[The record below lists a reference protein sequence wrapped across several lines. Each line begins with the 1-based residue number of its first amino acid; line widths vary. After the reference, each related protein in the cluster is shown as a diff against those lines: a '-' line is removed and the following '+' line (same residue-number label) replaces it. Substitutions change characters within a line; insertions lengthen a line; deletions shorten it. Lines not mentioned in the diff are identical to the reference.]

1 MAESLAMLH
10 GLQLANNLGY
20 NRIQA
25 ESDNLEVIQLCSG
38 EERFWNEATTV
49 YTDIIAVAAS
59 IGNVS
64 FSHCKRVVNEVA
76 HELGKVCFTDK
87 TSCIWDDE
95 PPRFLLDK
103 LLNDV
108 TMI

>member
-38 EERFWNEATTV
+38 EERIWNEATAV
-49 YTDIIAVAAS
+49 YADIISIAGL

-64 FSHCKRVVNEVA
+64 FSHCKREVNEVA
-76 HELGKVCFTDK
+76 HELARVCFTNK
-87 TSCIWDDE
+87 TSCNWDDE